1 MGDLGRYPR
10 RPMKVYFSH
19 ATSFCGAVWDP
30 VREQLGDIETEA
42 WDHPGHGQGPAV
54 DAPIDWRVFGE
65 HVLSVTRP
73 GGIGVGHSMGAAAL
87 VMAQAAD
94 PVRFRALVLIEPV
107 MYPGPHL
114 REENSMSERALRRRR
129 EFASRDEAADSFRD
143 RGAFIGWDEAA
154 FTGYIACGLLG
165 DGPVRLACPPEVE
178 AEIYRGSRDHDAWD
192 LAGDIEAPVLVIS
205 GALSE
210 PVPPTLARQQAALF
224 PRAGLEI
231 VPAADH
237 FLPMQLPE
245 LVAVRVRR
253 FVETVALDGD

>member
-1 MGDLGRYPR
+1 
-10 RPMKVYFSH
+10 MKVYFSH

-30 VREQLGDIETEA
+30 VRDRLGDAETEA

-54 DAPIDWRVFGE
+54 DAPIHWSVFGE
-65 HVLSVTRP
+65 HVLSVTQP

-94 PVRFRALVLIEPV
+94 PARFRALVLIEPV
-107 MYPGPHL
+107 MYPGPRL
-114 REENSMSERALRRRR
+114 REDNSLAEKALRRRR
-129 EFASRDEAADSFRD
+129 EFDSREEAADNFRD
-143 RGAFIGWDEAA
+143 RGAFVGWDETA
-154 FTGYIACGLLG
+154 FAGYIADGLVG
-165 DGPVRLACPPEVE
+165 EGPVRLACAPEVE
-178 AEIYRGSRDHDAWD
+178 AEIYRGSRDHGAWD
-192 LAGDIEAPVLVIS
+192 DAGDVEVPVLVIS

-210 PVPPTLARQQAALF
+210 PVPPTLARQQAGLF

-245 LVAVRVRR
+245 LVAGRVRR
-253 FVETVALDGD
+253 FVDTIAELA